1 MIDKATVQRIK
12 DAADIVEVVSDY
24 VHLTRRGSNYMGLC
38 PFHNERTPSFSVN
51 KRRNF
56 CYCFS
61 CHKGGSPVNFIMEK
75 EGISYHDALLQLAA
89 KYGIEVHEREL
100 TDEERDLQN
109 ERDSM
114 FTANKWAME
123 QMSANLTET
132 DEGKDVGLQY
142 FYQRGLTD
150 EAIRAFHLGYAID
163 RGNALAT
170 SAHNAGYDQNVLVK
184 LGVLGKSQDGRI
196 YDRFRGRVIFPVFT
210 TSGKVVAFGGRT
222 LKGDKAKYINS
233 PESEIYKKSN
243 ELYGIYQAKNSIVRE
258 DKCFLVEGYMDVIG
272 MWQSGL
278 QNVVAS
284 SGTALTDGQ
293 IAMIHR
299 FTSNVT
305 LIYDGDNAGIH
316 AALRGIDMLLSHRLN
331 VKVLLLPDG
340 HDPDSF
346 AKAHTPDEFRQYIAD
361 NETDIIRFKTKVLL
375 NASGN
380 DPQQRSAA
388 IHSIV
393 ESLACIPDNIAR
405 NVYIGECARLLGVEE
420 SLIAVETRRAR
431 AKAVNNASR
440 TRTYTAID
448 ATDNTT
454 PSDTQQT
461 QPAAQT
467 AQAAQTNEPA
477 NTNTQASRRR
487 LSPQD
492 RRLQKCEEEVLRYCV
507 RYGMLYFC
515 EGIDGNGETV
525 PMNINQYVRSELGE
539 DNMAFSVEAY
549 RKVFEELDRLSAP
562 FNEAF
567 AEFAA
572 SKEPEYEEMRTSRY
586 AELSEKQLS
595 LAEMQNEEQQ
605 LEQAIAEK
613 RNADLAEFAMIWP
626 GQQLA
631 NDEDNDVRTTAT
643 RLLTEKYMLSRVYSR
658 NGAHVADESER
669 LGELIPRALDE
680 WKDSIL
686 QQRQQDLRKQL
697 ADASAA
703 GDTAAVSQLQQE
715 LLNLIAMRSQVARN
729 IGDRIISAT

>member
-100 TDEERDLQN
+100 SDEERDLQN

-163 RGNALAT
+163 RGNALA
-170 SAHNAGYDQNVLVK
+170 SAARNAGYDQEILVK
-184 LGVLGKSQDGRI
+184 LGVLGKSQDERI

-375 NASGN
+375 DASGN

-405 NVYIGECARLLGVEE
+405 NVYIGECSRLLGVEE
-420 SLIAVETRRAR
+420 SVIAVETRRAR
-431 AKAVNNASR
+431 EKAVSNASR
-440 TRTYTAID
+440 ARSYTAIGT
-448 ATDNTT
+448 TDT
-454 PSDTQQT
+454 PPSNT
-461 QPAAQT
+461 QPAAQGQT
-467 AQAAQTNEPA
+467 AQPAQTTAP
-477 NTNTQASRRR
+477 TTTGKRK
-487 LSPQD
+487 LTPLD
-492 RRLQKCEEEVLRYCV
+492 KRLQKCEEEVLRYCV

-515 EGIDGNGETV
+515 EGIDSNGEPV
-525 PMNINQYVRSELGE
+525 QMNINQYVRSELSE
-539 DNMAFSVEAY
+539 DNMTFSVEAY
-549 RKVFEELDRLSAP
+549 RKVFEELDRLSAS

-572 SKEPEYEEMRTSRY
+572 SKEPEYEQVRNNRY
-586 AELSEKQLS
+586 AELSAMQLS
-595 LAEMQNEEQQ
+595 LADMQSEEQR
-605 LEQAIAEK
+605 LEQAIAER

-631 NDEDNDVRTTAT
+631 SDEDNDVRTTST
-643 RLLTEKYMLSRVYSR
+643 RLLTAKYQLSRVYSR

-697 ADASAA
+697 AEAYAA
-703 GDTAAVSQLQQE
+703 GETDTVSRIQQE
-715 LLNLIAMRSQVARN
+715 LVDLIAMRSQVARN

>member
-100 TDEERDLQN
+100 SDEERDLQN

-163 RGNALAT
+163 RGNALA
-170 SAHNAGYDQNVLVK
+170 SAARNAGYDQEILVN
-184 LGVLGKSQDGRI
+184 LGVLGKSQDERI

-375 NASGN
+375 DASGN

-405 NVYIGECARLLGVEE
+405 NVYIGECSRLLGVEE
-420 SLIAVETRRAR
+420 SVIAVETRRAR
-431 AKAVNNASR
+431 EKAVSNASR
-440 TRTYTAID
+440 ARSYTAIGT
-448 ATDNTT
+448 TDT
-454 PSDTQQT
+454 PPSNT
-461 QPAAQT
+461 QPAAQGQT
-467 AQAAQTNEPA
+467 AQPAQTTAPS
-477 NTNTQASRRR
+477 TTGKRK
-487 LSPQD
+487 LTPLD

-515 EGIDGNGETV
+515 EGIDSNGEPV
-525 PMNINQYVRSELGE
+525 QMNINQYVRSELSE
-539 DNMAFSVEAY
+539 DNMTFSVEAY
-549 RKVFEELDRLSAP
+549 RKVFEELDRLSAS

-572 SKEPEYEEMRTSRY
+572 SKEPEYEQVRNNRY
-586 AELSEKQLS
+586 AELSAMQLS
-595 LAEMQNEEQQ
+595 LADMQSEEQR
-605 LEQAIAEK
+605 LEQAIAER

-631 NDEDNDVRTTAT
+631 SAENNDVRTTST
-643 RLLTEKYMLSRVYSR
+643 RLLTAKYQLSRVYSR

-697 ADASAA
+697 AEASAA
-703 GDTAAVSQLQQE
+703 GETDTVSRIQQE
-715 LLNLIAMRSQVARN
+715 LVDLIAMRSQVARN

>member
-100 TDEERDLQN
+100 SDEERDLQN

-163 RGNALAT
+163 RGNALA
-170 SAHNAGYDQNVLVK
+170 SAARNAGYDQEILVK
-184 LGVLGKSQDGRI
+184 LGVLGKSQDERI

-375 NASGN
+375 DASGN

-405 NVYIGECARLLGVEE
+405 NVYIGECSRLLGVEE
-420 SLIAVETRRAR
+420 SVIAVETRRAR
-431 AKAVNNASR
+431 EKAVSNASR
-440 TRTYTAID
+440 ARSYTAIGT
-448 ATDNTT
+448 TDT
-454 PSDTQQT
+454 PSSNT
-461 QPAAQT
+461 QPAAQGQT
-467 AQAAQTNEPA
+467 AQPAQTTAPS
-477 NTNTQASRRR
+477 TTGKRK
-487 LSPQD
+487 LTPLD

-515 EGIDGNGETV
+515 EGIDSNGEPV
-525 PMNINQYVRSELGE
+525 QMNINQYVRNELSE
-539 DNMAFSVEAY
+539 DNMTFSVEAY
-549 RKVFEELDRLSAP
+549 RKVFEELDRLSAS

-572 SKEPEYEEMRTSRY
+572 SKEPEYEQVRNNRY
-586 AELSEKQLS
+586 AELSAMQLS
-595 LAEMQNEEQQ
+595 LADMQSEEQR
-605 LEQAIAEK
+605 LEQAIAER

-631 NDEDNDVRTTAT
+631 SAENNDVRTTST
-643 RLLTEKYMLSRVYSR
+643 RLLTAKYQLSRVYSR

-697 ADASAA
+697 AEASAA
-703 GDTAAVSQLQQE
+703 GETDTVSRIQQE
-715 LLNLIAMRSQVARN
+715 LVDLIAMRSQVARN

>member
-100 TDEERDLQN
+100 SDEERDLQN

-163 RGNALAT
+163 RGNALA
-170 SAHNAGYDQNVLVK
+170 SAARNAGYDQEILVK
-184 LGVLGKSQDGRI
+184 LGVFGKSQDERI

-375 NASGN
+375 DASGN

-405 NVYIGECARLLGVEE
+405 NVYIGECSRLLGVEE
-420 SLIAVETRRAR
+420 SVIAVETRRAR
-431 AKAVNNASR
+431 EKAVSNASR
-440 TRTYTAID
+440 ARSYTAIGT
-448 ATDNTT
+448 TDT
-454 PSDTQQT
+454 PPSNT
-461 QPAAQT
+461 QPAAQGQT
-467 AQAAQTNEPA
+467 AQPAQTTAP
-477 NTNTQASRRR
+477 TTTGKRK
-487 LSPQD
+487 LTPLD
-492 RRLQKCEEEVLRYCV
+492 IRLQKCEEEVLRYCV

-515 EGIDGNGETV
+515 EGIDSNGEPV
-525 PMNINQYVRSELGE
+525 QMNINQYVRSELSE
-539 DNMAFSVEAY
+539 DNMTFSVEAY
-549 RKVFEELDRLSAP
+549 RKVFEELDRLSAS

-572 SKEPEYEEMRTSRY
+572 SKEPEYEQVRNNRY
-586 AELSEKQLS
+586 AELSAMQLS
-595 LAEMQNEEQQ
+595 LADMQSEEKR
-605 LEQAIAEK
+605 LEQAIAER

-631 NDEDNDVRTTAT
+631 SAEDNDVRTTST
-643 RLLTEKYMLSRVYSR
+643 RLLTAKYQLSRVYSR

-697 ADASAA
+697 AEASAA
-703 GDTAAVSQLQQE
+703 SETDTVSRIQQE
-715 LLNLIAMRSQVARN
+715 LVDLIAMRSQVARN

>member
-100 TDEERDLQN
+100 SDEERDLQN

-163 RGNALAT
+163 RGNALA
-170 SAHNAGYDQNVLVK
+170 SAARNAGYDQEILVK
-184 LGVLGKSQDGRI
+184 LGVFGKSQDERI

-375 NASGN
+375 DASGN

-405 NVYIGECARLLGVEE
+405 NVYIGECSRLLGVEE
-420 SLIAVETRRAR
+420 SVIAVETRRAR
-431 AKAVNNASR
+431 EKAVSNASR
-440 TRTYTAID
+440 ARSYTAIGS
-448 ATDNTT
+448 TDT
-454 PSDTQQT
+454 PPSNT
-461 QPAAQT
+461 QPAAQGQT
-467 AQAAQTNEPA
+467 AQPAQTTAP
-477 NTNTQASRRR
+477 TTTGKRK
-487 LSPQD
+487 LTPLD
-492 RRLQKCEEEVLRYCV
+492 IRLQKCEEEVLRYCV

-515 EGIDGNGETV
+515 EGIDSNGEPV
-525 PMNINQYVRSELGE
+525 QMNINQYVRSELSE
-539 DNMAFSVEAY
+539 DNMTFSVEAY
-549 RKVFEELDRLSAP
+549 RKVFEELDRLSAS

-572 SKEPEYEEMRTSRY
+572 SKEPEYEQVRNNRY
-586 AELSEKQLS
+586 AELSAMQLS
-595 LAEMQNEEQQ
+595 LADMQSEEQR
-605 LEQAIAEK
+605 LEQAIAER

-631 NDEDNDVRTTAT
+631 SAEDNDVRTTST
-643 RLLTEKYMLSRVYSR
+643 RLLTAKYQLSRVYSR

-697 ADASAA
+697 AEASAA
-703 GDTAAVSQLQQE
+703 SETDTVSRIQQE
-715 LLNLIAMRSQVARN
+715 LVDLIAMRSQVARN

>member
-100 TDEERDLQN
+100 SDEERDLQN

-163 RGNALAT
+163 RGNALA
-170 SAHNAGYDQNVLVK
+170 SAARNAGYDQEILVK
-184 LGVLGKSQDGRI
+184 LGVLGKSQDERI

-375 NASGN
+375 DASGN

-405 NVYIGECARLLGVEE
+405 NVYIGECSRLLGVEE
-420 SLIAVETRRAR
+420 SVIAVETRRAR
-431 AKAVNNASR
+431 EKAVSNASR
-440 TRTYTAID
+440 ARSYTAIGT
-448 ATDNTT
+448 TDT
-454 PSDTQQT
+454 PPSNT
-461 QPAAQT
+461 QPAAQGQT
-467 AQAAQTNEPA
+467 AQPAQTTAP
-477 NTNTQASRRR
+477 TTTGKRK
-487 LSPQD
+487 LTPLD
-492 RRLQKCEEEVLRYCV
+492 IRLQKCEEEVLRYCV

-515 EGIDGNGETV
+515 EGIDSNGEPV
-525 PMNINQYVRSELGE
+525 QMNINQYVRSELSE
-539 DNMAFSVEAY
+539 DNMTFSVEAY
-549 RKVFEELDRLSAP
+549 RKVFEELDRLSAS

-572 SKEPEYEEMRTSRY
+572 SKEPEYEQVRNNRY
-586 AELSEKQLS
+586 AELSAMQLS
-595 LAEMQNEEQQ
+595 LADMQSEEQR
-605 LEQAIAEK
+605 LEQAIAER

-631 NDEDNDVRTTAT
+631 SAEDNDVRTTST
-643 RLLTEKYMLSRVYSR
+643 RLLTAKYQLSRVYSR

-697 ADASAA
+697 AEASAA
-703 GDTAAVSQLQQE
+703 SETDTVSRIQQE
-715 LLNLIAMRSQVARN
+715 LVDLIAMRSQVARN

>member
-100 TDEERDLQN
+100 SDEERDLQN

-163 RGNALAT
+163 RGNALA
-170 SAHNAGYDQNVLVK
+170 SAARNAGYDQEILVK
-184 LGVLGKSQDGRI
+184 LGVLGKSQDERI

-375 NASGN
+375 DASGN

-405 NVYIGECARLLGVEE
+405 NVYIGECSRLLGVEE
-420 SLIAVETRRAR
+420 SVIAVETRRAR
-431 AKAVNNASR
+431 EKAVSNASR
-440 TRTYTAID
+440 ARSYTAIGT
-448 ATDNTT
+448 TDT
-454 PSDTQQT
+454 PPSNT
-461 QPAAQT
+461 QPAAQGQT
-467 AQAAQTNEPA
+467 AQPAQTTAPS
-477 NTNTQASRRR
+477 TTGKRK
-487 LSPQD
+487 LTPLD

-515 EGIDGNGETV
+515 EGIDSNGEPV
-525 PMNINQYVRSELGE
+525 QMNINQYVRNELSE
-539 DNMAFSVEAY
+539 DNMTFSVEAY
-549 RKVFEELDRLSAP
+549 RKVFEELDRLSAS

-572 SKEPEYEEMRTSRY
+572 SKEPEYEQVRNNRY
-586 AELSEKQLS
+586 AELSAMQLS
-595 LAEMQNEEQQ
+595 LADMQSEEQR
-605 LEQAIAEK
+605 LEQAIAER

-631 NDEDNDVRTTAT
+631 SAENNDVRTTST
-643 RLLTEKYMLSRVYSR
+643 RLLTAKYQLSRVYSR

-697 ADASAA
+697 AEASAA
-703 GDTAAVSQLQQE
+703 GETDTVSRIQQE
-715 LLNLIAMRSQVARN
+715 LVDLIAMRSQVARN

>member
-100 TDEERDLQN
+100 SDEERDLQN

-163 RGNALAT
+163 RGNALA
-170 SAHNAGYDQNVLVK
+170 SAARNAGYDQEILVK
-184 LGVLGKSQDGRI
+184 LGVLGKSQDERI

-375 NASGN
+375 DASGN

-405 NVYIGECARLLGVEE
+405 NVYIGECSRLLGVEE
-420 SLIAVETRRAR
+420 SVIAVETRRAR
-431 AKAVNNASR
+431 EKAVSNASR
-440 TRTYTAID
+440 ARSYTAIGT
-448 ATDNTT
+448 TDT
-454 PSDTQQT
+454 PPSNT
-461 QPAAQT
+461 QPAAQGQT
-467 AQAAQTNEPA
+467 AQPAQTTAPS
-477 NTNTQASRRR
+477 TTGKRK
-487 LSPQD
+487 LTPLD

-515 EGIDGNGETV
+515 EGIDSNGEPV
-525 PMNINQYVRSELGE
+525 QMNINQYVRNELSE
-539 DNMAFSVEAY
+539 DNMTFSVEAY
-549 RKVFEELDRLSAP
+549 RKVFEELDRLSAS

-572 SKEPEYEEMRTSRY
+572 SKEPEYEQVRNNRY
-586 AELSEKQLS
+586 AELSAMQLS
-595 LAEMQNEEQQ
+595 LADMQSEEQR
-605 LEQAIAEK
+605 LEQAIAER

-631 NDEDNDVRTTAT
+631 SAENNDVRTTST
-643 RLLTEKYMLSRVYSR
+643 RLLTAKYQLSRVYSR

-697 ADASAA
+697 AEASAA
-703 GDTAAVSQLQQE
+703 GETDTVSRIQQE
-715 LLNLIAMRSQVARN
+715 LVDLMAMRSQVARN

>member
-100 TDEERDLQN
+100 SDEERDLQN

-163 RGNALAT
+163 RGNALA
-170 SAHNAGYDQNVLVK
+170 SAARNAGYDQEILVK
-184 LGVLGKSQDGRI
+184 LGVLGKSQDERI

-375 NASGN
+375 DASGN

-405 NVYIGECARLLGVEE
+405 NVYIGECSRQLGVEE
-420 SLIAVETRRAR
+420 SVIAVETRRAR
-431 AKAVNNASR
+431 EKAVSNASR
-440 TRTYTAID
+440 ARSYTAIGT
-448 ATDNTT
+448 TDT
-454 PSDTQQT
+454 PPSNT
-461 QPAAQT
+461 QPAAQGQT
-467 AQAAQTNEPA
+467 AQPAQTTAPS
-477 NTNTQASRRR
+477 TTGKRK
-487 LSPQD
+487 LTPLD

-515 EGIDGNGETV
+515 EGIDSNGEPV
-525 PMNINQYVRSELGE
+525 QMNINQYVRNELSE
-539 DNMAFSVEAY
+539 DNMTFSVEAY
-549 RKVFEELDRLSAP
+549 RKVFEELDRLSAS

-572 SKEPEYEEMRTSRY
+572 SKEPEYEQVRNNRY
-586 AELSEKQLS
+586 AELSAMQLS
-595 LAEMQNEEQQ
+595 LADMQSEEQR
-605 LEQAIAEK
+605 LEQAIAER

-631 NDEDNDVRTTAT
+631 SAENNDVRTTST
-643 RLLTEKYMLSRVYSR
+643 RLLTAKYQLSRVYSR

-697 ADASAA
+697 AEASAA
-703 GDTAAVSQLQQE
+703 GETDTESRIQQE
-715 LLNLIAMRSQVARN
+715 LFDLMAMRSQVARN

>member
-100 TDEERDLQN
+100 SDEERDLQN

-163 RGNALAT
+163 RGNALA
-170 SAHNAGYDQNVLVK
+170 SAARNAGYDQEILVK
-184 LGVLGKSQDGRI
+184 LGVLGKSQDERI

-316 AALRGIDMLLSHRLN
+316 AAMRGIDMLLSHRLN

-375 NASGN
+375 DASGN

-405 NVYIGECARLLGVEE
+405 NVYIGECSRLLGVEE
-420 SLIAVETRRAR
+420 SVIAVETRRAR
-431 AKAVNNASR
+431 EKAVSNASR
-440 TRTYTAID
+440 ARSYTAIGT
-448 ATDNTT
+448 TDT
-454 PSDTQQT
+454 PPSNT
-461 QPAAQT
+461 QPAAQGQT
-467 AQAAQTNEPA
+467 AQPAQTTAPS
-477 NTNTQASRRR
+477 TTGKRK
-487 LSPQD
+487 LTPLD

-515 EGIDGNGETV
+515 EGIDSNGEPV
-525 PMNINQYVRSELGE
+525 QMNINQYVRSELSE
-539 DNMAFSVEAY
+539 DNMTFSVEAY
-549 RKVFEELDRLSAP
+549 RKVFEELDRLSAS

-572 SKEPEYEEMRTSRY
+572 SKEPEYEQVRNNRY
-586 AELSEKQLS
+586 AELSAMQLS
-595 LAEMQNEEQQ
+595 LADMQSEEQR
-605 LEQAIAEK
+605 LEQAIAER

-631 NDEDNDVRTTAT
+631 SAENNDVRTTST
-643 RLLTEKYMLSRVYSR
+643 RLLTAKYQLSRVYSR

-697 ADASAA
+697 AEASAA
-703 GDTAAVSQLQQE
+703 GETDTVSRIQQE
-715 LLNLIAMRSQVARN
+715 LVDLIAMRSQVARN

>member
-24 VHLTRRGSNYMGLC
+24 MHLTRRGSNYMGLC

-100 TDEERDLQN
+100 SDEERDLQN

-163 RGNALAT
+163 RGNALA
-170 SAHNAGYDQNVLVK
+170 SAARNAGYDQEILVK
-184 LGVLGKSQDGRI
+184 LGVLGKSQDERI

-375 NASGN
+375 DASGN

-405 NVYIGECARLLGVEE
+405 NVYIGECSRLLGVEE
-420 SLIAVETRRAR
+420 SVIAVETRRAR
-431 AKAVNNASR
+431 EKAVSNASR
-440 TRTYTAID
+440 ARSYTAIGT
-448 ATDNTT
+448 TDT
-454 PSDTQQT
+454 PPSNT
-461 QPAAQT
+461 QPAAQGQT
-467 AQAAQTNEPA
+467 AQPAQTTAPS
-477 NTNTQASRRR
+477 TTGKRK
-487 LSPQD
+487 LTPLD

-515 EGIDGNGETV
+515 EGIDSNGEPV
-525 PMNINQYVRSELGE
+525 QMNINQYVRSELSE
-539 DNMAFSVEAY
+539 DNMTFSVEAY
-549 RKVFEELDRLSAP
+549 RKVFEELDRLSAS

-572 SKEPEYEEMRTSRY
+572 SKEPEYEQVRNNRY
-586 AELSEKQLS
+586 AELSAMQLS
-595 LAEMQNEEQQ
+595 LADMQSEEQR
-605 LEQAIAEK
+605 LEQAIAER

-631 NDEDNDVRTTAT
+631 SAEDNDVRTTST
-643 RLLTEKYMLSRVYSR
+643 RLLTAKYQLSRVYSR

-697 ADASAA
+697 AEASAA
-703 GDTAAVSQLQQE
+703 SETDTVSRIQQE
-715 LLNLIAMRSQVARN
+715 LVDLIAMRSQVARN

>member
-100 TDEERDLQN
+100 SDEERDLQN

-163 RGNALAT
+163 RGNALA
-170 SAHNAGYDQNVLVK
+170 SAARNAGYDQEILVK
-184 LGVLGKSQDGRI
+184 LGVLGKSQDERI

-375 NASGN
+375 DASGN

-388 IHSIV
+388 IHSLV

-405 NVYIGECARLLGVEE
+405 NVYIGECSRLLGVEE
-420 SLIAVETRRAR
+420 SVIAVETRRAR
-431 AKAVNNASR
+431 EKAVSNASR
-440 TRTYTAID
+440 ARSYTAIGT
-448 ATDNTT
+448 TDT
-454 PSDTQQT
+454 PPSNT
-461 QPAAQT
+461 QPAAQGQT
-467 AQAAQTNEPA
+467 AQPAQTTAPS
-477 NTNTQASRRR
+477 TTGKRK
-487 LSPQD
+487 LTPLD

-515 EGIDGNGETV
+515 EGIDSNGEPV
-525 PMNINQYVRSELGE
+525 QMNINQYVRNELSE
-539 DNMAFSVEAY
+539 DNMTFSVEAY
-549 RKVFEELDRLSAP
+549 RKVFEELDRLSAS

-572 SKEPEYEEMRTSRY
+572 SKEPEYEQVRNNRY
-586 AELSEKQLS
+586 AELSAMQLS
-595 LAEMQNEEQQ
+595 LADMQSEEQR
-605 LEQAIAEK
+605 LEQAIAER

-631 NDEDNDVRTTAT
+631 SAENNDVRTTST
-643 RLLTEKYMLSRVYSR
+643 RLLTAKYQLSRVYSR

-697 ADASAA
+697 AEASAA
-703 GDTAAVSQLQQE
+703 GETDTESRIQQE
-715 LLNLIAMRSQVARN
+715 LFDLMAMRSQVARN

>member
-100 TDEERDLQN
+100 SDEERDLQN

-163 RGNALAT
+163 RGNALA
-170 SAHNAGYDQNVLVK
+170 SAARNAGYDQEILVK
-184 LGVLGKSQDGRI
+184 LGVLGKSQDERI

-375 NASGN
+375 DASGN

-405 NVYIGECARLLGVEE
+405 NVYIGECSRLLGVEE
-420 SLIAVETRRAR
+420 SVIAVETRRAR
-431 AKAVNNASR
+431 EKAVSNASR
-440 TRTYTAID
+440 ARSYTAIGT
-448 ATDNTT
+448 TDT
-454 PSDTQQT
+454 PPSNT
-461 QPAAQT
+461 QPAAQGQT
-467 AQAAQTNEPA
+467 AQPAQTTAPS
-477 NTNTQASRRR
+477 TTGKRK
-487 LSPQD
+487 LTPLD

-515 EGIDGNGETV
+515 EGIDSNGEPV
-525 PMNINQYVRSELGE
+525 QMNINQYVRSELSE
-539 DNMAFSVEAY
+539 DNMTFSVEAY
-549 RKVFEELDRLSAP
+549 RKVFEELDRLSAS

-572 SKEPEYEEMRTSRY
+572 SKEPEYEQVRNNRY
-586 AELSEKQLS
+586 AELSAMQLS
-595 LAEMQNEEQQ
+595 LADMQSEEQR
-605 LEQAIAEK
+605 LEQAIAER

-631 NDEDNDVRTTAT
+631 SAENNDVRTTST
-643 RLLTEKYMLSRVYSR
+643 RLLTAKYQLSRVYSR

-697 ADASAA
+697 AEASAA
-703 GDTAAVSQLQQE
+703 SETDTVSRIQQE
-715 LLNLIAMRSQVARN
+715 LVDLIAMRSQVARN

>member
-100 TDEERDLQN
+100 SDEERDLQN

-163 RGNALAT
+163 RGNALA
-170 SAHNAGYDQNVLVK
+170 SAARNAGYDQEILVK
-184 LGVLGKSQDGRI
+184 LGVLGKSQDERI

-375 NASGN
+375 DASGN

-420 SLIAVETRRAR
+420 SVIAVETRRAR
-431 AKAVNNASR
+431 EKAVSNASR
-440 TRTYTAID
+440 ARSYTAIGT
-448 ATDNTT
+448 TDT
-454 PSDTQQT
+454 PPSNT
-461 QPAAQT
+461 QPAAQGQT
-467 AQAAQTNEPA
+467 AQPAQTTAP
-477 NTNTQASRRR
+477 TTTGKRK
-487 LSPQD
+487 LTPLD

-515 EGIDGNGETV
+515 EGIDSNGEPV
-525 PMNINQYVRSELGE
+525 QMNINQYVRSELSE
-539 DNMAFSVEAY
+539 DNMTFSVEAY
-549 RKVFEELDRLSAP
+549 RKVFEELDRLSAS

-572 SKEPEYEEMRTSRY
+572 SKEPEYEQVRNNRY
-586 AELSEKQLS
+586 AELSAMQLS
-595 LAEMQNEEQQ
+595 LADMQSEEQR
-605 LEQAIAEK
+605 LEQAIAER

-631 NDEDNDVRTTAT
+631 SDEDNDVRTTST
-643 RLLTEKYMLSRVYSR
+643 RLLTAKYQLSRVYSR

-697 ADASAA
+697 AEASAA
-703 GDTAAVSQLQQE
+703 GETDTESRIQQE
-715 LLNLIAMRSQVARN
+715 LFDLIAMRSQVARN

>member
-100 TDEERDLQN
+100 SDEERDLQN

-132 DEGKDVGLQY
+132 DEGKDIGLQY

-163 RGNALAT
+163 RGNALA
-170 SAHNAGYDQNVLVK
+170 SAARNAGYDQEILVK
-184 LGVLGKSQDGRI
+184 LGVLGKSQDERI

-375 NASGN
+375 DASGN

-405 NVYIGECARLLGVEE
+405 NVYIGECSRLLGVEE
-420 SLIAVETRRAR
+420 SVIAVETRRAR
-431 AKAVNNASR
+431 EKAVSNASR
-440 TRTYTAID
+440 ARSYTAIGT
-448 ATDNTT
+448 TDT
-454 PSDTQQT
+454 PPSNT
-461 QPAAQT
+461 QPAAQGQT
-467 AQAAQTNEPA
+467 AQPAQTTAPS
-477 NTNTQASRRR
+477 TTGKRK
-487 LSPQD
+487 LTPLD

-515 EGIDGNGETV
+515 EGIDSNGEPV
-525 PMNINQYVRSELGE
+525 QMNINQYVRNELSE
-539 DNMAFSVEAY
+539 DNMTFSVEAY
-549 RKVFEELDRLSAP
+549 RKVFEELDRLSAS

-572 SKEPEYEEMRTSRY
+572 SKEPEYEQVRNNRY
-586 AELSEKQLS
+586 AELSAMQLS
-595 LAEMQNEEQQ
+595 LADMQSEEQR
-605 LEQAIAEK
+605 LEQAIAER

-631 NDEDNDVRTTAT
+631 SAENNDVRTTST
-643 RLLTEKYMLSRVYSR
+643 RLLTAKYQLSRVYSR

-697 ADASAA
+697 AEASAA
-703 GDTAAVSQLQQE
+703 GETDTESRIQQE
-715 LLNLIAMRSQVARN
+715 LFDLMAMRSQVARN

>member
-100 TDEERDLQN
+100 SDEERDLQN

-163 RGNALAT
+163 RGNALA
-170 SAHNAGYDQNVLVK
+170 SAARNAGYDQEILVK
-184 LGVLGKSQDGRI
+184 LGVLGKSQDERI

-375 NASGN
+375 DASGN

-405 NVYIGECARLLGVEE
+405 NVYIGECSRLLGVEE
-420 SLIAVETRRAR
+420 SVIAVETRRAR
-431 AKAVNNASR
+431 EKAVSNASR
-440 TRTYTAID
+440 ARSYTAIGT
-448 ATDNTT
+448 TDT
-454 PSDTQQT
+454 PPSNT
-461 QPAAQT
+461 QPAAQGQT
-467 AQAAQTNEPA
+467 AQPAQTTAPS
-477 NTNTQASRRR
+477 TTGKRK
-487 LSPQD
+487 LTPLD

-515 EGIDGNGETV
+515 EGIDSNGEPV
-525 PMNINQYVRSELGE
+525 QMNINQYVRNELSE
-539 DNMAFSVEAY
+539 DNMTFSVEAY
-549 RKVFEELDRLSAP
+549 RKVFEELDRLSAS

-572 SKEPEYEEMRTSRY
+572 SKEPEYEQVRNNRY
-586 AELSEKQLS
+586 AELSAMQLS
-595 LAEMQNEEQQ
+595 LADMQSEEQR
-605 LEQAIAEK
+605 LEQAIAER
-613 RNADLAEFAMIWP
+613 RNADMAEFAMIWP

-631 NDEDNDVRTTAT
+631 SAENNDVRTTST
-643 RLLTEKYMLSRVYSR
+643 RLLTAKYQLSRVYSR

-697 ADASAA
+697 AEASAA
-703 GDTAAVSQLQQE
+703 GETDTESRIQQE
-715 LLNLIAMRSQVARN
+715 LFDLMAMRSQVARN

>member
-100 TDEERDLQN
+100 TDEERDRQN

-132 DEGKDVGLQY
+132 DEGKDIGLQY

-163 RGNALAT
+163 RGNALA
-170 SAHNAGYDQNVLVK
+170 SAAHNAGYDQDILVK

-278 QNVVAS
+278 QNAVAS

-346 AKAHTPDEFRQYIAD
+346 AKSHTPDEFRQYIAD

-375 NASGN
+375 DSSGN

-420 SLIAVETRRAR
+420 SVIAVETRRAR
-431 AKAVNNASR
+431 AKAVSNTSR
-440 TRTYTAID
+440 SRAYTAID
-448 ATDNTT
+448 ATDA
-454 PSDTQQT
+454 PSDAQQT
-461 QPAAQT
+461 TEQPQQPAQATQT
-467 AQAAQTNEPA
+467 ATTTVPGRKQT
-477 NTNTQASRRR
+477 
-487 LSPQD
+487 PQD
-492 RRLQKCEEEVLRYCV
+492 QRLQKCEEEVLRYCV

-515 EGIDGNGETV
+515 DGIDSNGEPV
-525 PMNINQYVRSELGE
+525 QMNINQYVRSELGE
-539 DNMAFSVEAY
+539 DNMTFSVEAY
-549 RKVFEELDRLSAP
+549 RKVFEELDRLSDP

-567 AEFAA
+567 AEFSA

-586 AELSEKQLS
+586 AELSEMQLS
-595 LAEMQNEEQQ
+595 LADMQSEEQR
-605 LEQAIAEK
+605 LEQAIAER

-631 NDEDNDVRTTAT
+631 SDEDNDVRTTAT
-643 RLLTEKYMLSRVYSR
+643 RLLTAKYQLSRVYSR

-697 ADASAA
+697 AEASAA
-703 GDTAAVSQLQQE
+703 GETDSVSRIQQE
-715 LLNLIAMRSQVARN
+715 LFDLIAMRSQVARN

>member
-100 TDEERDLQN
+100 SDEERDLQN

-163 RGNALAT
+163 RGNALA
-170 SAHNAGYDQNVLVK
+170 SAARNAGYDQEILVK
-184 LGVLGKSQDGRI
+184 LGVLGKSQDERI

-375 NASGN
+375 DASGN

-405 NVYIGECARLLGVEE
+405 NVYIGECSRLLGVEE
-420 SLIAVETRRAR
+420 SVIAVETRRAR
-431 AKAVNNASR
+431 EKAVSNASR
-440 TRTYTAID
+440 ARSYTAIGT
-448 ATDNTT
+448 TDT
-454 PSDTQQT
+454 PPSNT
-461 QPAAQT
+461 QPAAQGQT
-467 AQAAQTNEPA
+467 AQPAQTTAPS
-477 NTNTQASRRR
+477 TTGKRK
-487 LSPQD
+487 LTPLD

-515 EGIDGNGETV
+515 EGIDSNGEPV
-525 PMNINQYVRSELGE
+525 QMNINQYVRNELSE
-539 DNMAFSVEAY
+539 DNMTFSVEAY
-549 RKVFEELDRLSAP
+549 RKVFEELDRLSAS

-572 SKEPEYEEMRTSRY
+572 SKEPEYEQVRNNRY
-586 AELSEKQLS
+586 AELSAMQLS
-595 LAEMQNEEQQ
+595 LADMQSEEQR
-605 LEQAIAEK
+605 LEQAIAER

-631 NDEDNDVRTTAT
+631 SAENNDVRTTST
-643 RLLTEKYMLSRVYSR
+643 RLLTAKYQLSRVYSR

-697 ADASAA
+697 AEASAA
-703 GDTAAVSQLQQE
+703 SETDTVSRIQQE
-715 LLNLIAMRSQVARN
+715 LVDLIAMRSQVARN

>member
-100 TDEERDLQN
+100 SDEERDLQN

-163 RGNALAT
+163 RGNALA
-170 SAHNAGYDQNVLVK
+170 SAARNAGYDQEILVK
-184 LGVLGKSQDGRI
+184 LGVLGKSQDERI

-375 NASGN
+375 DASGN

-405 NVYIGECARLLGVEE
+405 NVYIGECSRLLGVEE
-420 SLIAVETRRAR
+420 SVIAVETRRAR
-431 AKAVNNASR
+431 EKAVSNASR
-440 TRTYTAID
+440 ARSYTAIGT
-448 ATDNTT
+448 TDT
-454 PSDTQQT
+454 PPSNT
-461 QPAAQT
+461 QPAAQGQT
-467 AQAAQTNEPA
+467 AQPAQTTAPS
-477 NTNTQASRRR
+477 TTGKRK
-487 LSPQD
+487 LTPLD

-515 EGIDGNGETV
+515 EGIDSNGEPV
-525 PMNINQYVRSELGE
+525 QMNINQYVRSELSE
-539 DNMAFSVEAY
+539 DNMTFSVEAY
-549 RKVFEELDRLSAP
+549 RKVFEELDRLSAS

-572 SKEPEYEEMRTSRY
+572 SKEPEYEQVRNNRY
-586 AELSEKQLS
+586 AELSAMQLS
-595 LAEMQNEEQQ
+595 LADMQSEEQR
-605 LEQAIAEK
+605 LEQAIAER

-631 NDEDNDVRTTAT
+631 SAENNDVRTTST
-643 RLLTEKYMLSRVYSR
+643 RLLTAKYQLSRVYSR

-697 ADASAA
+697 AEASAA
-703 GDTAAVSQLQQE
+703 GETDTVSRIQQE
-715 LLNLIAMRSQVARN
+715 LVDLIAMRSQVARN

>member
-24 VHLTRRGSNYMGLC
+24 VHLTRCGSNYMGLC

-100 TDEERDLQN
+100 SDEERDLQN

-163 RGNALAT
+163 RGNALA
-170 SAHNAGYDQNVLVK
+170 SAARNAGYDQEILVK
-184 LGVLGKSQDGRI
+184 LGVLGKSQDERI

-375 NASGN
+375 DASGN

-405 NVYIGECARLLGVEE
+405 NVYIGECSRLLGVEE
-420 SLIAVETRRAR
+420 SVIAVETRRAR
-431 AKAVNNASR
+431 EKAVSNASR
-440 TRTYTAID
+440 ARSYTAIGT
-448 ATDNTT
+448 TDT
-454 PSDTQQT
+454 PPSNT
-461 QPAAQT
+461 QPAAQGQT
-467 AQAAQTNEPA
+467 AQPAQTTAP
-477 NTNTQASRRR
+477 TTTGKRK
-487 LSPQD
+487 LTPLD

-515 EGIDGNGETV
+515 EGIDSNGEPV
-525 PMNINQYVRSELGE
+525 QMNINQYVRSELSE
-539 DNMAFSVEAY
+539 DNMTFSVEAY
-549 RKVFEELDRLSAP
+549 RKVFEELDRLSAS

-572 SKEPEYEEMRTSRY
+572 SKEPEYEQVRNNRY
-586 AELSEKQLS
+586 AELSAMQLS
-595 LAEMQNEEQQ
+595 LADMQSEEQR
-605 LEQAIAEK
+605 LEQAIAER

-631 NDEDNDVRTTAT
+631 SDEDNDVRTTST
-643 RLLTEKYMLSRVYSR
+643 RLLTAKYQLSRVYSR

-697 ADASAA
+697 AEAYAA
-703 GDTAAVSQLQQE
+703 GETDTVSRIQQE
-715 LLNLIAMRSQVARN
+715 LVDLIAMRSQVARN

>member
-100 TDEERDLQN
+100 SDEERDLQN

-163 RGNALAT
+163 RGNALA
-170 SAHNAGYDQNVLVK
+170 SAARNAGYDQEILVK

-375 NASGN
+375 DASGN

-420 SLIAVETRRAR
+420 SVIAVETRRAR
-431 AKAVNNASR
+431 EKAVSNASR
-440 TRTYTAID
+440 ARSYTAIGT
-448 ATDNTT
+448 TDT
-454 PSDTQQT
+454 PPSNT
-461 QPAAQT
+461 QPAAQGQT
-467 AQAAQTNEPA
+467 AQPAQTTAP
-477 NTNTQASRRR
+477 TTTGKRK
-487 LSPQD
+487 LTPLD

-515 EGIDGNGETV
+515 EGIDSNGEPV
-525 PMNINQYVRSELGE
+525 QMNINQYVRSELSE
-539 DNMAFSVEAY
+539 DNMTFSVEAY
-549 RKVFEELDRLSAP
+549 RKVFEELDRLSAS

-572 SKEPEYEEMRTSRY
+572 SKEPEYEQVRNNRY
-586 AELSEKQLS
+586 AELSAMQLS
-595 LAEMQNEEQQ
+595 LADMQSEEQR
-605 LEQAIAEK
+605 LEQAIAER

-631 NDEDNDVRTTAT
+631 SAENNDVRTTST
-643 RLLTEKYMLSRVYSR
+643 RLLTAKYQLSRVYSR

-697 ADASAA
+697 AEASAA
-703 GDTAAVSQLQQE
+703 GETDTESRIQQE
-715 LLNLIAMRSQVARN
+715 LFDLMAMRSQVARN

>member
-100 TDEERDLQN
+100 SDEERDLQN

-163 RGNALAT
+163 RGNALA
-170 SAHNAGYDQNVLVK
+170 SAARNAGYDQEILVK
-184 LGVLGKSQDGRI
+184 LGVLGKSQDERI

-316 AALRGIDMLLSHRLN
+316 AALRGIDILLSHRLN

-375 NASGN
+375 DASGN

-405 NVYIGECARLLGVEE
+405 NVYIGECSRLLGVEE
-420 SLIAVETRRAR
+420 SVIAVETRRAR
-431 AKAVNNASR
+431 EKAVSNASR
-440 TRTYTAID
+440 ARSYTAIGT
-448 ATDNTT
+448 TDT
-454 PSDTQQT
+454 PPSNT
-461 QPAAQT
+461 QPAAQGQT
-467 AQAAQTNEPA
+467 AQPAQTTAPS
-477 NTNTQASRRR
+477 TTGKRK
-487 LSPQD
+487 LTPLD

-515 EGIDGNGETV
+515 EGIDSNGEPV
-525 PMNINQYVRSELGE
+525 QMNINQYVRNELSE
-539 DNMAFSVEAY
+539 DNMTFSVEAY
-549 RKVFEELDRLSAP
+549 RKVFEELDRLSAS

-572 SKEPEYEEMRTSRY
+572 SKEPEYEQVRNNRY
-586 AELSEKQLS
+586 AELSAMQLS
-595 LAEMQNEEQQ
+595 LADMQSEEQR
-605 LEQAIAEK
+605 LEQAIAER

-631 NDEDNDVRTTAT
+631 SAENNDVRTTST
-643 RLLTEKYMLSRVYSR
+643 RLLTAKYQLSRVYSR

-697 ADASAA
+697 AEASAA
-703 GDTAAVSQLQQE
+703 GETDTESRIQQE
-715 LLNLIAMRSQVARN
+715 LFDLMAMRSQVARN

>member
-100 TDEERDLQN
+100 SDEERDLQN

-163 RGNALAT
+163 RGNALA
-170 SAHNAGYDQNVLVK
+170 SAARNAGYDQEILVK
-184 LGVLGKSQDGRI
+184 LGVLGKSQDERI

-375 NASGN
+375 DASGN

-405 NVYIGECARLLGVEE
+405 NVYIGECSRLLGVEE
-420 SLIAVETRRAR
+420 SVIAVETRRAR
-431 AKAVNNASR
+431 EKAVSNASR
-440 TRTYTAID
+440 ARSYTAIGT
-448 ATDNTT
+448 TDT
-454 PSDTQQT
+454 PPSNT
-461 QPAAQT
+461 QPAAQGQT
-467 AQAAQTNEPA
+467 AQPAQTTAPS
-477 NTNTQASRRR
+477 TTGKRK
-487 LSPQD
+487 LTPLD

-515 EGIDGNGETV
+515 EGIDSNGEPV
-525 PMNINQYVRSELGE
+525 QMNINQYVRNELSE
-539 DNMAFSVEAY
+539 DNMTFSVEAY
-549 RKVFEELDRLSAP
+549 RKVFEELDRLSAS

-572 SKEPEYEEMRTSRY
+572 SKEPEYEQVRNNRY
-586 AELSEKQLS
+586 AELSAMQLS
-595 LAEMQNEEQQ
+595 LADMQSEEQR
-605 LEQAIAEK
+605 LEQAIAER

-631 NDEDNDVRTTAT
+631 SAENNDVRTTST
-643 RLLTEKYMLSRVYSR
+643 RLLTAKYQLSRVYSR

-697 ADASAA
+697 AEASAA
-703 GDTAAVSQLQQE
+703 GETDTESRIQQE
-715 LLNLIAMRSQVARN
+715 LFDLMAMRSQVARN

>member
-100 TDEERDLQN
+100 SDEERDLQN

-163 RGNALAT
+163 RGNALA
-170 SAHNAGYDQNVLVK
+170 SAARNAGYDQEILVK
-184 LGVLGKSQDGRI
+184 LGVFGKSQDERI

-375 NASGN
+375 DASGN

-405 NVYIGECARLLGVEE
+405 NVYIGECSRLLGVEE
-420 SLIAVETRRAR
+420 SVIAVETRRAR
-431 AKAVNNASR
+431 EKAVSNASR
-440 TRTYTAID
+440 ARSYTAIGT
-448 ATDNTT
+448 TDT
-454 PSDTQQT
+454 PPSNT
-461 QPAAQT
+461 QPAAQGQT
-467 AQAAQTNEPA
+467 AQPAQTTAP
-477 NTNTQASRRR
+477 TTTGKRK
-487 LSPQD
+487 LTPLD
-492 RRLQKCEEEVLRYCV
+492 IRLQKCEEEVLRYCV

-515 EGIDGNGETV
+515 EGIDSNGEPV
-525 PMNINQYVRSELGE
+525 QMNINQYVRSELSE
-539 DNMAFSVEAY
+539 DNMTFSVEAY
-549 RKVFEELDRLSAP
+549 RKVFEELDRLSAS

-567 AEFAA
+567 TEFAA
-572 SKEPEYEEMRTSRY
+572 SKEPEYEQVRNNRY
-586 AELSEKQLS
+586 AELSAMQLS
-595 LAEMQNEEQQ
+595 LADMQSEEQR
-605 LEQAIAEK
+605 LEQAIAER

-631 NDEDNDVRTTAT
+631 SAEDNDVRTTST
-643 RLLTEKYMLSRVYSR
+643 RLLTAKYQLSRVYSR

-697 ADASAA
+697 AEASAA
-703 GDTAAVSQLQQE
+703 SETDTVSRIQQE
-715 LLNLIAMRSQVARN
+715 LVDLIAMRSQVARN